1 MTSCSVPDIPDKD
14 VSGDNLYGPRI
25 CDQPFIDWAWPAYKF
40 NSDYWRHGFGFEDVC
55 NTDLPTA
62 RTLSAIW
69 LLNYSAD
76 DYMNEEWSSSCL
88 HWACRY
94 VREQV
99 GDLRAKCSN
108 GTYIAYA
115 FGGHIELYLGCFY
128 SKSVPGRAETGARVS
143 PPRRQV
149 ARCQFPQLV
158 GVWTRKTWRRFHMGL
173 RGRVDVWRVV
183 FVVVLRRR
191 RAYNA
196 GHKRGRAPARAIRH
210 RQCVRYPSRICDLTA
225 RASRSISI
233 PVPSGVRYRRPASF
247 TCSYVCDRRLIR
259 ASPRICCIPCAAQ
272 GS

>member
-62 RTLSAIW
+62 RALSAIW

-128 SKSVPGRAETGARVS
+128 SKSVPGRAETLVHECRQMPISPAGRGLDQENLAPIPHGVTRARGCMARCICGGSTPKARV
-143 PPRRQV
+143 Q
-149 ARCQFPQLV
+149 
-158 GVWTRKTWRRFHMGL
+158 
-173 RGRVDVWRVV
+173 
-183 FVVVLRRR
+183 
-191 RAYNA
+191 
-196 GHKRGRAPARAIRH
+196 
-210 RQCVRYPSRICDLTA
+210 
-225 RASRSISI
+225 
-233 PVPSGVRYRRPASF
+233 RRP
-247 TCSYVCDRRLIR
+247 
-259 ASPRICCIPCAAQ
+259 
-272 GS
+272 

>member
-128 SKSVPGRAETGARVS
+128 SKSVPGRAETLVHECRHRGGKSHDANFPSWSGFGPGKSGADSTWGYEGAWMYGALYLWWFYAEGARTT
-143 PPRRQV
+143 P
-149 ARCQFPQLV
+149 
-158 GVWTRKTWRRFHMGL
+158 
-173 RGRVDVWRVV
+173 
-183 FVVVLRRR
+183 
-191 RAYNA
+191 
-196 GHKRGRAPARAIRH
+196 AIREAA
-210 RQCVRYPSRICDLTA
+210 RQ
-225 RASRSISI
+225 RAQ
-233 PVPSGVRYRRPASF
+233 
-247 TCSYVCDRRLIR
+247 YVIDN
-259 ASPRICCIPCAAQ
+259 AFAAHP
-272 GS
+272 GYVI